1 MSTFCVRCGRKTA
14 NVSTHMVIAKNGR
27 PMIQSKCAVCHS
39 TKSEFVSNS
48 AARSVKR
55 PRGKKSGAGIL
66 DLISGIF

>member
-1 MSTFCVRCGRKTA
+1 
-14 NVSTHMVIAKNGR
+14 MVIAKNGR